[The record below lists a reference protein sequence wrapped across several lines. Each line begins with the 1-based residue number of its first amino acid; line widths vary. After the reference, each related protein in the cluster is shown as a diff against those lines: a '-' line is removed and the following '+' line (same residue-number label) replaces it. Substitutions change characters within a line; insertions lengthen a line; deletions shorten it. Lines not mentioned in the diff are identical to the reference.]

1 VLDARRRSVLILP
14 AAAAFQRFD
23 LPEQTVPSG
32 KEEIEWGQKL
42 DKVLAKENE

>member
-1 VLDARRRSVLILP
+1 VLDALAEPTL
-14 AAAAFQRFD
+14 D

-32 KEEIEWGQKL
+32 EEEIEWGQKL